1 MNKLIFQP
9 FPKLSTERL
18 LLRQLVME
26 DDKEIMLLRSDEQV
40 LKYLIISKCNSVE
53 EARLFIEKINTGISN
68 NESIYWGICL
78 REDSKLIG
86 SFCIW
91 QISEENSRAEI
102 GYALHPRFQG
112 KGIMSEAMD
121 AVLNYGF
128 NAMRLHSLEAN
139 VDPANAASI
148 KLLEKKGFLK
158 EAHLKENVFFNGR
171 FIDSA
176 IYSLINPGD

>member
-91 QISEENSRAEI
+91 HISEENSRAEI

-112 KGIMSEAMD
+112 KGIISEAMD
-121 AVLNYGF
+121 AVLNY
-128 NAMRLHSLEAN
+128 
-139 VDPANAASI
+139 AASI